1 MATASSPGRRA
12 WRQHVRWIMREPALV
27 LWCCFVLLD
36 PVYVFASG
44 LPQPADMLILLIA
57 PLAVARWNGRMN
69 LRAKRAIRAL
79 LLFVAYVLVN
89 ALIWSV
95 VAGTW
100 TLSAK
105 HGFLLTPLFYVFDA
119 IALFVILILYERYGE
134 RFVWLTLRLLFVS
147 LVVQVLITFVYTRGG
162 QFRTYGLFN
171 SSNQLG
177 YYSILVAAL
186 LLLGQAR
193 FRLPALYTIAGQLCC
208 IYLALLSASRA
219 ALVSAALL
227 LVVAMVTRLRTI
239 FVVGGLTAFFLL
251 VANPFESAMDRSRTR
266 IRNDQTLGVLE
277 ERGYDRLTAHPEYL
291 ILGAGEGYYMRFK
304 ETSALGSHELHSS
317 AGTLVFCYGLVGTA
331 LFLNFILQVL
341 RGATVRRVLLLLAP
355 AAYGLSHQGLR
366 FTLFWVLLA
375 IVIMLNDLDWRA
387 RAQRTPGVSRS
398 VPTP

>member
-1 MATASSPGRRA
+1 MPLATTRPRQT
-12 WRQHVRWIMREPALV
+12 WRQHVRWIARDPV
-27 LWCCFVLLD
+27 LLLWSCFVFLD

-57 PLAVARWNGRMN
+57 PLALARWNGRMN
-69 LRAKRAIRAL
+69 LRAKRAVRAL
-79 LLFVAYVLVN
+79 LLFVAYVVVN
-89 ALIWSV
+89 ALIWSL
-95 VAGTW
+95 VANTW
-100 TLSAK
+100 TFTAK
-105 HGFLLTPLFYVFDA
+105 YGFLLTPLFYVFDA
-119 IALFVILILYERYGE
+119 IAFVVILVLYERYGE
-134 RFVWLTLRLLFVS
+134 RFVWLSLRLLFLS
-147 LVVQVLITFVYTRGG
+147 LVTQVLLTFVYTRGG
-162 QFRTYGLFN
+162 LFRTYGLFN

-177 YYSILVAAL
+177 YYSILVGAL

-193 FRLPALYTIAGQLCC
+193 FRLPPVYAIAGQLCC

-227 LVVAMVTRLRTI
+227 LVVAMVTRLRTVL
-239 FVVGGLTAFFLL
+239 VVGGLTAFF
-251 VANPFESAMDRSRTR
+251 VFIANPFESALERSKTR
-266 IRNDQTLGVLE
+266 IRNDQTHGVIE
-277 ERGYDRLTAHPEYL
+277 ERGYDRLVAYPEYL

-317 AGTLVFCYGLVGTA
+317 AGTLVFCYGIAGTL

-375 IVIMLNDLDWRA
+375 LVVMLNDLNWRTHP
-387 RAQRTPGVSRS
+387 QRRTNAPRS
-398 VPTP
+398 EPTL

>member
-1 MATASSPGRRA
+1 MPIAPTRPPHT
-12 WRQHVRWIMREPALV
+12 WRQHVRWIARDPV
-27 LWCCFVLLD
+27 LLLWTCFVFLD

-57 PLAVARWNGRMN
+57 PLALARWNGRMN
-69 LRAKRAIRAL
+69 LRAKRAVRAL
-79 LLFVAYVLVN
+79 LLFVGYVIVN
-89 ALIWSV
+89 ALIWSL
-95 VAGTW
+95 VANTW
-100 TLSAK
+100 TLNAK
-105 HGFLLTPLFYVFDA
+105 YGFLLTPMFYVFDA
-119 IALFVILILYERYGE
+119 IAFLVILVLYERYGE
-134 RFVWLTLRLLFVS
+134 RFVWLSFRLLFLS
-147 LVVQVLITFVYTRGG
+147 LVTQVLLTFVYTRGG
-162 QFRTYGLFN
+162 LFRSYGLFN

-177 YYSILVAAL
+177 YYSILVGAL

-193 FRLPALYTIAGQLCC
+193 FRLPPVYAIAGQLCC

-219 ALVSAALL
+219 ALASAALL
-227 LVVAMVTRLRTI
+227 LVVAMVTRLRTVL
-239 FVVGGLTAFFLL
+239 VVGGLTAFF
-251 VANPFESAMDRSRTR
+251 VFIANPFESALERSRTR

-277 ERGYDRLTAHPEYL
+277 ERGYDRLAAHPEYL

-317 AGTLVFCYGLVGTA
+317 AGTLVFCYGIAGTL

-375 IVIMLNDLDWRA
+375 VVVMLNDLDWRTH
-387 RAQRTPGVSRS
+387 AQRSTSRLRS
-398 VPTP
+398 EPTL